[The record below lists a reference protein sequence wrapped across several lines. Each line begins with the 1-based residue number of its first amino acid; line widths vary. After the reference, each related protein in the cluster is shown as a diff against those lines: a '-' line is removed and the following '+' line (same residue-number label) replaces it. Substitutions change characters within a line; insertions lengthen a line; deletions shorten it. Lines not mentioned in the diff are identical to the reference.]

1 MVAFS
6 IKSFFTF
13 IKNQR
18 AIFLWVYFCILYSV
32 LLIFVPISLHQYHSF
47 NYCTF
52 IASLKIRY
60 MILPTLFFFPK
71 TVSLFFPLCLKACG
85 ILVPQPGIE
94 PEPLAL
100 EALSLK
106 TTELSGKSLHWIL
119 TVLYLYYQFLWV
131 SLRLTLLPLSLC
143 CYARNDVCSLNILL
157 SNYIWLP
164 PNSCCSPIIYCARQW
179 FCAAGPVRRLCFGI
193 QTPALANQANLLSP
207 TGSWVQ

>member
-1 MVAFS
+1 MHICPFLCNGNFLLLLVVLLSPWPEVPPHPPICLLQKATLTFVCSS
-6 IKSFFTF
+6 IESFFS
-13 IKNQR
+13 NL
-18 AIFLWVYFCILYSV
+18 FLFFFQNC
-32 LLIFVPISLHQYHSF
+32 F
-47 NYCTF
+47 
-52 IASLKIRY
+52 
-60 MILPTLFFFPK
+60 FFFPK